1 MLGRMIRRAVSSFS
15 RTRRRP
21 MRRRRS
27 AEEQL
32 ARGAIRTAKKK
43 L

>member
-1 MLGRMIRRAVSSFS
+1 MLGRIIRRAMSSFS
-15 RTRRRP
+15 RTRSP

-27 AEEQL
+27 SEEQL